1 MARSSDHSYEGA
13 SRRRFLGAL
22 ATGSVALGAWSA
34 PSGRHARCAGAAKP
48 GKGEDPAMR
57 AALELDPEATLAD
70 VEPIRLDSVETFT
83 RGPVSVVRVVSDRGE
98 EGFGQTA
105 PFNADISALVV
116 HRQIAPHAL
125 RRPVGRIAEFVD
137 RTVEENYKFPGS
149 YVRRALTGVET
160 ALWDLRARRA
170 GKRVCEL
177 LGGKPGPVV
186 AYGSSMRRDIKPE
199 DEAARLVQL
208 RGDKGLRA
216 FKVRIGRRTGHDQD
230 QWPGRTEALVKTVRK
245 AVGPEVA
252 LLVDANSCYTP
263 PKAIAVGRFLGEYG
277 VCHFEE
283 PCPYW
288 EYEWTAEVTRA
299 IDVPVA
305 GGEQDCLLPGWRRM
319 IEMHA
324 VDIVQPDVCYVG
336 GMVRAMRVAAM
347 GALAGMPCVPHS
359 ANLSLVTVFTMHLLR
374 SIDNAGPHLEFSI
387 EPTAWTADI
396 YRPLLEVKDGQVAF
410 PEGPGWGVT
419 IDRQWLEKAEHQITR
434 RS

>member
-1 MARSSDHSYEGA
+1 MAHSSDRSSPAAG
-13 SRRRFLGAL
+13 RRRFLSVLGAGG
-22 ATGSVALGAWSA
+22 AALGAWLAAGSR
-34 PSGRHARCAGAAKP
+34 PARGTAEAERSM
-48 GKGEDPAMR
+48 GEDSAMR
-57 AALELDPEATLAD
+57 AASELDPEATLAE
-70 VEPIRLDSVETFT
+70 VEPIRLASVETFT
-83 RGPVSVVRVVSDRGE
+83 RGPVAVVRLVSDRGE

-105 PFNADISALVV
+105 PFNADITALVV
-116 HRQIAPHAL
+116 HRHIAPHAL
-125 RRPVGRIAEFVD
+125 GAPVARIAAFVD
-137 RTVEENYKFPGS
+137 RAIEENYKFPGS

-170 GKRVCEL
+170 GKSVCEL
-177 LGGKPGPVV
+177 LGGKPGAVA
-186 AYGSSMRRDIKPE
+186 AYGSSMRRDITPE

-208 RGDKGLRA
+208 RQQKGFRA

-245 AVGPEVA
+245 AIGPEVA
-252 LLVDANSCYTP
+252 LLVDANSCYAP
-263 PKAIAVGRFLGEYG
+263 QKAIAVGRFLGEYG

-288 EYEWTAEVTRA
+288 EYEWTAAVAQA
-299 IDVPVA
+299 IEVPVA

-319 IEMHA
+319 IQMRA

-336 GMVRAMRVAAM
+336 GMVRALRVAAM

-359 ANLSLVTVFTMHLLR
+359 SNLSLVTVFTMHLLR
-374 SIDNAGPHLEFSI
+374 AIANAGPYLEFSI
-387 EPTAWTADI
+387 EPTDWTRDI
-396 YRPLLEVKDGQVAF
+396 YRPMLEVKDGQVAF

-419 IDRQWLEKAEHQITR
+419 IRREWLDEAEHRITR